1 MLCCS
6 LPLGARATA
15 LPLTIGLYPNLSSQ
29 RLFRL
34 YRTLGNYLQQQLAR
48 PVQLYTAKSPRAF
61 VEATR
66 RGDFDIVLTPP
77 HLAWL
82 AEHESN
88 YQPLATYAGT
98 IQGVLIVAASSG
110 LNSPAELRG
119 RNIAIPDPLAFTT
132 ILGTIYLQQAGL
144 SSEKG
149 YHFLN
154 RGTHNNAA
162 LAVINNEAP
171 AAIVNIL
178 FFNQLSEK
186 LRDKLRII
194 GATPAVKSF
203 FFMANPRLP
212 ATTIQSAQDAIL
224 GFASTPQG
232 RVFLDHSHFGRI
244 LPADA
249 HNLAEMEHYGVEA
262 QRLLKGP
269 RP

>member
-6 LPLGARATA
+6 LPLGARATT

-34 YRTLGNYLQQQLAR
+34 YQTLGNYLQQQLAR

-66 RGDFDIVLTPP
+66 HGDFDIVLTPP

-82 AEHESN
+82 AEHEAN

-110 LNSPAELRG
+110 LHSPAELRG
-119 RNIAIPDPLAFTT
+119 HNIAIPDPLAFTT

-144 SSEKG
+144 RRDMD

-194 GATPAVKSF
+194 GATSAVKSF
-203 FFMANPRLP
+203 FFMANPRLL
-212 ATTIQSAQDAIL
+212 ATTIHAVRDALL
-224 GFASTPQG
+224 GFASTPRG
-232 RVFLDHSHFGRI
+232 RIFLDHSHFGRI
-244 LPADA
+244 LPANS
-249 HNLAEMEHYGVEA
+249 HSLSEMERYGVEA
-262 QRLLKGP
+262 QRLLQAP